1 MEEDTL
7 LVCRKTK
14 IIMQEGREVQGKSGT
29 RIKNNIHDYLPT
41 SSPEF
46 NPIELAFNKMKAV
59 AKQENIR
66 QSFHRNIHVGVYN
79 CLEQITEHDMRGFYR
94 HTGYIAI

>member
-1 MEEDTL
+1 MVYALGWWMDQHGME
-7 LVCRKTK
+7 V
-14 IIMQEGREVQGKSGT
+14 V
-29 RIKNNIHDYLPT
+29 YLPT
-41 SSPEF
+41 YSPEF

-66 QSFHRNIHVGVYN
+66 QSLHRNIHVGVYN
-79 CLEQITEHDMRGFYR
+79 CVEQITEHDMRGFYR